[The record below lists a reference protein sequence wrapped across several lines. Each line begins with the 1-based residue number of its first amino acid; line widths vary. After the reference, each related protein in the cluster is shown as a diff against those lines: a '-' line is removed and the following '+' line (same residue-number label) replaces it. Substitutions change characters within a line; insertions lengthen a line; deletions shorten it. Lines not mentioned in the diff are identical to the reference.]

1 MQNLMCLE
9 TMPSPTQL
17 QSSPYLMCLE
27 TMPSPTQPQ
36 SSPPWQGGAGRGLRA
51 LLASAGKRSLLA
63 SSGALLPL
71 NRQVASDPPYPPLPR
86 GGVLSLKVLVASLMT
101 LIVCASVSAP
111 CQAQIQPPVDAVF
124 FDKQVLPI
132 LQANCLKCHGGEAKI
147 KGGLRLTSRED
158 ILKGGDS
165 GPAVVLEKS
174 DTSRLLQAIRYQ
186 DGLEMPPKG
195 KLPDKDIAVLTRWV
209 TAQIPWGTTIAKA
222 AAPTTGAIA
231 GKVTPEG
238 RAFWAYQPVHRPAT
252 PKVKHESWV
261 RNPIDAFVLARLEAK
276 GLTPVGPADRT
287 AWLRRVTYDLI
298 GLPPTPEETAAY
310 LADTSEKADE
320 RLIDRLLDSP
330 HYGEKWGRHWLDL
343 VRYAET
349 HGYERDNAKPFAWR
363 YRDYVIDSFNKDKP
377 YDQFL
382 REQLAGDL
390 LPNATPETLIA
401 TGYYRLGIWDDEP
414 ADPLQNRYDVFD
426 GIVST
431 TSQVVLGMSVG
442 CARCH
447 DHKRDPIPQKDY
459 YRLLAFFQDV
469 TDMNTKN
476 TRFVASPDDRIAYEK
491 QIRQHNTDES
501 ATDTELRRL
510 ARQFADALAAKEPG
524 RHFSSVDLSAEG
536 EASLTT
542 DARKAKTT
550 WSYTFT
556 RPAANWFQ
564 PDFMPKG
571 WRRGP
576 GGFGTL
582 GTPGAIVG
590 TVWNAKDIWLRQTFD
605 LKELPDRLALDL
617 HHDDDV
623 EVYLNGVQVYQ
634 AKGFKVKYI
643 RQPLEQAAC
652 QTLKVG
658 ANVLAIHCRQEMGGQ
673 YIDAGLVALPST
685 MPLVELV
692 RHDGPSVWGPEKTQ
706 SYLALHRKLQDLRKQ
721 VFKEPGIEVMCV
733 EERGQA
739 PTYVAIRGSAAAQG
753 DRVTIGF
760 PEVLVAS
767 NAVIPPAPPAQKRL
781 QLADWLTRPD
791 NPMTARVMANRLWHF
806 HFGRGIVGTPN
817 DFGKLGEMPTH
828 PELLDWLA
836 DELVQGGWKIKRL
849 QKMIML
855 SNTYR
860 MSSRASADG
869 LRLDP
874 GNMLFWR
881 FPMRRLNAEE
891 VRDSFLAVS
900 GELNLKAGGPSVYPP
915 ISKEVLAGQ
924 SVPGQG
930 WKTSPPDEARR
941 RSVYVHVKRSL
952 QLPILAIHDQADTD
966 SSCPVRY
973 TTTVPTQALGMIN
986 GAFTNEQATALAS
999 RLEREAADPAGRI
1012 RRAILL
1018 TTCRQAT
1025 DAEVAKDLAFVEEL
1039 KTKGGMTPSE
1049 AWRYYCLVQLNSNE
1063 FLYLD

>member
-1 MQNLMCLE
+1 MRNALV
-9 TMPSPTQL
+9 
-17 QSSPYLMCLE
+17 YR
-27 TMPSPTQPQ
+27 
-36 SSPPWQGGAGRGLRA
+36 AGVCFTVLTA
-51 LLASAGKRSLLA
+51 
-63 SSGALLPL
+63 
-71 NRQVASDPPYPPLPR
+71 
-86 GGVLSLKVLVASLMT
+86 LSLGAFFT
-101 LIVCASVSAP
+101 TPAR
-111 CQAQIQPPVDAVF
+111 AQKQPAVDGAF

-132 LQANCLKCHGGEAKI
+132 LQANCFKCHGSEAKI

-165 GPAVVLEKS
+165 GPAVLLDKPE
-174 DTSRLLQAIRYQ
+174 TSRLLQAIRYQ

-195 KLPDKDIAVLTRWV
+195 KLADKEVAELTRWV
-209 TAQIPWGTTIAKA
+209 TEKIPWGTVVVKS
-222 AAPTTGAIA
+222 AAPTASPVA
-231 GKVTPEG
+231 GKVTPES
-238 RAFWAYQPVHRPAT
+238 RAFWAYQPVHRPPT
-252 PKVKHESWV
+252 PAVKQGTWV
-261 RNPIDAFVLARLEAK
+261 RNPIDAFILARLEAK
-276 GLTPVGPADRT
+276 GLSPVGPADRV

-298 GLPPTPEETAAY
+298 GLPPTPEETAAF
-310 LADTSEKADE
+310 LADTSPKADE
-320 RLIDRLLDSP
+320 RLVDRLLDSP

-349 HGYERDNAKPFAWR
+349 NGYERDNAKPFAWR
-363 YRDYVIDSFNKDKP
+363 YRDYVINAFNKDKP

-390 LPNATPETLIA
+390 LPHATPETWIA

-414 ADPLQNRYDVFD
+414 ADPLQARYDVLD

-447 DHKRDPIPQKDY
+447 DHKRDPIPQRDY

-469 TDMNTKN
+469 TNMNTKN
-476 TRFVASPDDRIAYEK
+476 THFIASDEDRRAYEK
-491 QIRQHNTDES
+491 NVREHRAREAETAEALQ
-501 ATDTELRRL
+501 RL
-510 ARQFADALAAKEPG
+510 ARQFTQALGEKEPG
-524 RHFSSVDLSAEG
+524 RHFSSVDLSADG
-536 EASLTT
+536 ESVLLT
-542 DARKAKTT
+542 DARKTKSD
-550 WSYTFT
+550 WSYKFT
-556 RPAANWFQ
+556 RPAADWFQ
-564 PDFMPKG
+564 PEFNAEK

-576 GGFGTL
+576 GGFGTI

-590 TVWNAKDIWLRQTFD
+590 TVWNGKDIWLRRTFD
-605 LKELPDRLALDL
+605 LKELPTRLALDL

-634 AKGFKVKYI
+634 AMGFKTKYV
-643 RQPLEQAAC
+643 RLPLEQAAC
-652 QTLKVG
+652 NALKVG
-658 ANVLAIHCRQEMGGQ
+658 SNVLAIHCRQETGGQ
-673 YIDAGLVALPST
+673 YVDAGLVALPST
-685 MPLVELV
+685 MLLVDLV
-692 RHDGPSVWGPEKTQ
+692 RRDGPAVWGPEKTQ
-706 SYLALHRKLQDLRKQ
+706 TYLALHRKLRDLRKQ
-721 VFKEPGIEVMCV
+721 VLIEPGIEIMCV

-753 DRVTIGF
+753 ERVNCGF
-760 PEVLVAS
+760 PEVLVPPS
-767 NAVIPPAPPAQKRL
+767 IVVPEVPPAKKRL
-781 QLADWLTRPD
+781 QLADWLTQPS
-791 NPMTARVMANRLWHF
+791 NPMTARALVNRLWHY

-836 DELVQGGWKIKRL
+836 DEFTHGGWKIKRL

-855 SNTYR
+855 SHTYR
-860 MSSRASADG
+860 MSSQANADG

-900 GELNLKAGGPSVYPP
+900 GELNLKAGGLSVYPP

-930 WKTSPPDEARR
+930 WTTSSPEESRR

-986 GAFTNEQATALAS
+986 GAFTNEQAAALAA
-999 RLEREAADPAGRI
+999 RIEREAADPAGRI

-1025 DAEVAKDLAFVEEL
+1025 DDEVKKDLSFIEEL
-1039 KTKGGMTPSE
+1039 RTQGGMTAAD

>member
-1 MQNLMCLE
+1 MRNVLDCRL
-9 TMPSPTQL
+9 
-17 QSSPYLMCLE
+17 
-27 TMPSPTQPQ
+27 
-36 SSPPWQGGAGRGLRA
+36 GFAVAA
-51 LLASAGKRSLLA
+51 LSA
-63 SSGALLPL
+63 
-71 NRQVASDPPYPPLPR
+71 
-86 GGVLSLKVLVASLMT
+86 
-101 LIVCASVSAP
+101 LIVGTCLLSSAR
-111 CQAQIQPPVDAVF
+111 AQKQEAVDAAY

-132 LQANCLKCHGGEAKI
+132 LQANCFKCHGGEAKI
-147 KGGLRLTSRED
+147 RGGLRLTSREE

-165 GPAVVLEKS
+165 GPAVVLDKPAI
-174 DTSRLLQAIRYQ
+174 SRFLQAIRYQ

-209 TAQIPWGTTIAKA
+209 TEKIPWGTVIAKTSGSA
-222 AAPTTGAIA
+222 STPVA
-231 GKVTPEG
+231 GRVTPEG
-238 RAFWAYQPVHRPAT
+238 RAFWAYQPVHRPPA
-252 PKVKHESWV
+252 PAVKKISWV
-261 RNPIDAFVLARLEAK
+261 RNPIDAFVLARLEGK

-287 AWLRRVTYDLI
+287 AWLRRVTYDLT
-298 GLPPTPEETAAY
+298 GLPPTPEETAAF
-310 LADTSEKADE
+310 LADKSSEADE
-320 RLIDRLLDSP
+320 HLVERLLDSP

-349 HGYERDNAKPFAWR
+349 HGYERDDAKPFAWR
-363 YRDYVIDSFNKDKP
+363 YRDYVINAFNKDKP

-390 LPNATPETLIA
+390 LPNASPETWTA

-414 ADPLQNRYDVFD
+414 ADPLQARYDVLD

-431 TSQVVLGMSVG
+431 TGQVVLGMSVG

-447 DHKRDPIPQKDY
+447 DHKRDPIPQRDY
-459 YRLLAFFQDV
+459 YRLLAFFQDISN
-469 TDMNTKN
+469 MNTKN
-476 TRFVASPDDRIAYEK
+476 THFISSPEERRAYEE
-491 QIRQHNTDES
+491 R
-501 ATDTELRRL
+501 LRDHRALETQTSEALQKL
-510 ARQFADALAAKEPG
+510 AREFAQALIEKEPG
-524 RHFSSVDLSAEG
+524 RHFSNVDLSAEG
-536 EASLTT
+536 EAILAP
-542 DARKAKTT
+542 DARKQKSNWWYTT
-550 WSYTFT
+550 NRPKAGWFGVDFT
-556 RPAANWFQ
+556 PSDWH
-564 PDFMPKG
+564 D
-571 WRRGP
+571 GP

-582 GTPGAIVG
+582 GTPGAIIG
-590 TVWNAKDIWLRQTFD
+590 TVWNTKDIWLRRSF
-605 LKELPDRLALDL
+605 ELPEKPGRLALDL

-623 EVYLNGVQVYQ
+623 EVYLNGVPVFQT
-634 AKGFKVKYI
+634 KGFKTKYV
-643 RQPLEQAAC
+643 RLPLDQAAC
-652 QTLKVG
+652 NTLKPG
-658 ANVLAIHCRQEMGGQ
+658 TNVLAIHCRQEMGGQ

-685 MPLVELV
+685 MPLVDLV
-692 RHDGPSVWGPEKTQ
+692 RRDGPAIWGPDKTQ
-706 SYLALHRKLQDLRKQ
+706 AYLDLHRKLQNLRKQ
-721 VFKEPGIEVMCV
+721 KIAEPGVEIMCV

-753 DRVTIGF
+753 ERVTCGF

-767 NAVIPPAPPAQKRL
+767 NSVVPPAPPANKRL
-781 QLADWLTRPD
+781 QLAEWLTQPS
-791 NPMTARVMANRLWHF
+791 NPLTARVLVNRLWHY

-817 DFGKLGEMPTH
+817 DFGKLGELPTH

-836 DELVQGGWKIKRL
+836 DECIKGNWKIKRL
-849 QKMIML
+849 QKLIVL

-860 MSSRASADG
+860 MSSQASADG

-874 GNMLFWR
+874 GNMLLWR

-900 GELNLKAGGPSVYPP
+900 GQLNLKAGGPSVYPP

-924 SVPGQG
+924 SVPGKG
-930 WKTSPPDEARR
+930 WPTSPPDESRR

-986 GAFTNEQATALAS
+986 GEFTNEQAAALAA
-999 RLEREAADPAGRI
+999 RLEREAKEPAARV

-1018 TTCRQAT
+1018 TTCRQAS
-1025 DAEVAKDLAFVEEL
+1025 DAEVAKDVAFIEEL
-1039 KTKGGMTPSE
+1039 QTKGGMKEAE